1 MANRFFISMEEGL
14 QEPEWISRVEPYMNL
29 VINEIG
35 YDDEEVSI
43 MFCSDPFIQSLN
55 KQYREIDNPTDVLSF
70 ENGEEYTDED
80 GEKWFSAGDIIISLD
95 TLPKNA
101 EYFGVSAN
109 DELKRLLLHG
119 LLHLNGYDHG
129 DEHVESGIEPKDE
142 MLALQEKTLKKFA
155 EYKII

>member
-101 EYFGVSAN
+101 EYFGVSEN

-129 DEHVESGIEPKDE
+129 DEHVESGIEPNDE